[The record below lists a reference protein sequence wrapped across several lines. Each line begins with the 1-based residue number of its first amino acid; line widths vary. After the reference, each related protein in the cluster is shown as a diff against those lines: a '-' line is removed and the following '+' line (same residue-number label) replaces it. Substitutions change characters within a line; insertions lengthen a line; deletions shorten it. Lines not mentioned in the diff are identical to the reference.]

1 MYVSCKIRLVLV
13 GINLLFKKIYFF
25 LLFVFYLY
33 FCIWFLSM
41 VGMFFF
47 NMVFIV
53 EGIDFVFRWK
63 VVFKIIGILISL
75 KNW

>member
-1 MYVSCKIRLVLV
+1 MYVSCKIILVLV
-13 GINLLFKKIYFF
+13 GINFLFKKIYFF

-63 VVFKIIGILISL
+63 VVFNIIGILISL

>member
-1 MYVSCKIRLVLV
+1 MYVSCKIILVLV
-13 GINLLFKKIYFF
+13 GINLLFKKLYFF
-25 LLFVFYLY
+25 LLFVYYLY

-63 VVFKIIGILISL
+63 VVFNIIGILISL

>member
-1 MYVSCKIRLVLV
+1 MYVSCKIILVFV

-63 VVFKIIGILISL
+63 VVFNIIGILISL

>member
-1 MYVSCKIRLVLV
+1 MYVSCKIILVLV

-33 FCIWFLSM
+33 FCIWFLSI

-63 VVFKIIGILISL
+63 VVFNIIGILISL

>member
-1 MYVSCKIRLVLV
+1 MYVSCKIILVLV

>member
-1 MYVSCKIRLVLV
+1 MYVSCEIILVLV

-63 VVFKIIGILISL
+63 VVFNIIGILISL

>member
-63 VVFKIIGILISL
+63 VVFNIIGILISL

>member
-1 MYVSCKIRLVLV
+1 MYVSCKIILVLV

-63 VVFKIIGILISL
+63 VVFNIIGILISL

>member
-1 MYVSCKIRLVLV
+1 MYVSCKIILVLV
-13 GINLLFKKIYFF
+13 GINLLIKKIYFF

-63 VVFKIIGILISL
+63 VVFNIIGILISL

>member
-1 MYVSCKIRLVLV
+1 MYVSCKIILVLV

-33 FCIWFLSM
+33 FCIWFLCM

-63 VVFKIIGILISL
+63 VVFNIIGILISL

>member
-1 MYVSCKIRLVLV
+1 MYVSCKIILVLV

-63 VVFKIIGILISL
+63 VVINIIGILISL

>member
-53 EGIDFVFRWK
+53 DGIDFVFRWK

>member
-1 MYVSCKIRLVLV
+1 MYVSCKIILVLV

-41 VGMFFF
+41 VGIFFF

-63 VVFKIIGILISL
+63 VVFNIIGILISL